1 MDAVSQTDAYNQII
15 DAINNV
21 KSLGSTAQGM
31 VSAFK
36 KMTKNVD
43 NGIQQFSNKFEG
55 IHVK

>member
-36 KMTKNVD
+36 KMTKDVD